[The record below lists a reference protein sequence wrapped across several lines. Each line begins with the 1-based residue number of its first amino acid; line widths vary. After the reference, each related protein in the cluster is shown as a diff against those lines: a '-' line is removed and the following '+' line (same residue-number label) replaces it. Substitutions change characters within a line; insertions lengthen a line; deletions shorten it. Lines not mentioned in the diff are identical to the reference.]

1 MLVQWVDLLSRQLC
15 NSELAGEWFL
25 GHMSEEYWWPLEIFI
40 KCPSQMVR
48 QTFQRLCLQIISK
61 LRPLHAPLYLKT
73 ERQGPDS
80 SCVTRFINMLLNLV
94 CTVVSKIHTIKMKN
108 HGIVH
113 KSF

>member
-15 NSELAGEWFL
+15 NSDLAGEWFL
-25 GHMSEEYWWPLEIFI
+25 GHMAEDYWWPLEIFI
-40 KCPSQMVR
+40 KCPNQMVR

-80 SCVTRFINMLLNLV
+80 SCVTRFINTLLNLV
-94 CTVVSKIHTIKMKN
+94 CYYFSFKNKYVRLTIQVL
-108 HGIVH
+108 I
-113 KSF
+113 